1 MLWGFISFL
10 YLPAACQNDSNEQ
23 LTEALGNLFC
33 IYAYTVA
40 SMYQCFCNAFSQLFL
55 MMFCYIV
62 NSDFLER
69 NPDDASAFTMLG
81 YLNEYLHLK
90 RQATDAYER

>member
-1 MLWGFISFL
+1 MLWVLVSLL
-10 YLPAACQNDSNEQ
+10 YLPAACQNYSSEQ
-23 LTEALGNLFC
+23 LTEALGKVFC

-40 SMYQCFCNAFSQLFL
+40 SMQQCFCNDFSQLFL
-55 MMFCYIV
+55 IMFSYIV

-90 RQATDAYER
+90 KQATDAYER